1 MGWPHSLVGYIRFPD
16 EPQSTRRIWGT
27 RLVGGWPIRQMPVNA
42 YFYWL
47 CESCSYKYDLQF
59 SEQGVSGVVPINTQ
73 HSQHGSEP
81 EHGLVRR
88 IFINRPPPGFLEATV
103 DYAGLERETP
113 HPAMSVALPAGNL
126 GENTQR
132 TGTTQSEAAQTT
144 QLASKST

>member
-1 MGWPHSLVGYIRFPD
+1 MTSCAAVECIWVADTGLIPLKPTSSLNGPPALTKNLSVNSDELGIR
-16 EPQSTRRIWGT
+16 
-27 RLVGGWPIRQMPVNA
+27 L
-42 YFYWL
+42 
-47 CESCSYKYDLQF
+47 
-59 SEQGVSGVVPINTQ
+59 SGVVPINTQ